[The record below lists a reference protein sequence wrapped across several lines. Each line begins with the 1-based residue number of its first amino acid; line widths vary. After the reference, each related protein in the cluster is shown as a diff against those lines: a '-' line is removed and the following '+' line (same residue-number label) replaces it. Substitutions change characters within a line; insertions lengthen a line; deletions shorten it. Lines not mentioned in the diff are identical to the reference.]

1 MDQIQTLDILDD
13 ILVKTHNP
21 ATFGDK
27 TLTTLGQKMLESFTT
42 KHIGWN
48 IISQI

>member
-27 TLTTLGQKMLESFTT
+27 TLTTLSQKMLESFTT
-42 KHIGWN
+42 KHKGWN